1 MILKAIIIRD
11 DNGLEVT
18 HYYDNIEHAMFYYD
32 AEVKATCASISFTGG
47 GENVVIAINK
57 EAYLYDSNGV
67 AIKKFVAEHNNQTL

>member
-57 EAYLYDSNGV
+57 EAHLYDSNGV
-67 AIKKFVAEHNNQTL
+67 EIKKYIAEHAKKD

>member
-11 DNGLEVT
+11 DDGLEIT

-47 GENVVIAINK
+47 GESVILAINK
-57 EAYLYDSNGV
+57 EAHLYDSKGET
-67 AIKKFVAEHNNQTL
+67 IKKFIA